1 MSFSLIASVYKKLML
16 NYVYLIEPEIVI
28 YLVIGSV
35 TTVTYGNP
43 IILHGCMAISLNIT
57 HSLRKQLPLTCI
69 LITN

>member
-43 IILHGCMAISLNIT
+43 IILHGWLSV
-57 HSLRKQLPLTCI
+57 
-69 LITN
+69 